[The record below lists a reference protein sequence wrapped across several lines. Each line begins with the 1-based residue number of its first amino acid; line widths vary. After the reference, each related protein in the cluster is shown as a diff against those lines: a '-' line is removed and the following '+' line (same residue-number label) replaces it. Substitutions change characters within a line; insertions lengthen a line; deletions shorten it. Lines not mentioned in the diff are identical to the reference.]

1 MEAIDPTLAARSAAP
16 VAPPAARA
24 ATRPAPGTGPNFRQ
38 VLEQQ
43 TAAAPRVRFSKHAQ
57 ERLDRRQ
64 IALTTH
70 HLARLDE
77 AVARAHAKGARE
89 SLVLMDDLA
98 LIVSVRNQTVIT
110 ATNAA
115 SREENVF
122 TNIDSAVI
130 A

>member
-1 MEAIDPTLAARSAAP
+1 MEAIDPTPAARSAAP
-16 VAPPAARA
+16 VTPAAVRA
-24 ATRPAPGTGPNFRQ
+24 TARPEPGASFRQ

-64 IALTTH
+64 IALTAH
-70 HLARLDE
+70 HLSRLDE
-77 AVARAHAKGARE
+77 AVARAQANGARE

-115 SREENVF
+115 TREDNVF